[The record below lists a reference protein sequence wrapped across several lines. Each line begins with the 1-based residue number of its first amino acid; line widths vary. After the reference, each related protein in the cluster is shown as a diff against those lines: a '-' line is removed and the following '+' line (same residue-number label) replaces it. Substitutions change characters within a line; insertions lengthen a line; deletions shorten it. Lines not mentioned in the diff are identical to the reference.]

1 MLDQYVDPSV
11 DKVAGRWRES
21 DLDATLLVRQLTDA
35 RTQPD
40 TYIAYLTFVIDGRNT
55 FQEVARF
62 GQIKGHHESAPS
74 KSISV
79 SISRVD
85 NTNNESPSK

>member
-1 MLDQYVDPSV
+1 LLDQYVDPSV
-11 DKVAGRWRES
+11 DKVVGRWRES

-62 GQIKGHHESAPS
+62 GQIKGHNESVPS

-79 SISRVD
+79 STSSLG
-85 NTNNESPSK
+85 NTNNQSSSK